1 MIPSQSS
8 TGSDKSSTV
17 DKGNRH
23 SQSKFYCATEE
34 GDLIYADWIN
44 EKTGEDKGL

>member
-1 MIPSQSS
+1 MALSQSS
-8 TGSDKSSTV
+8 NGSDKSATV
-17 DKGNRH
+17 DKGSKH

-44 EKTGEDKGL
+44 EKTGEDKGR